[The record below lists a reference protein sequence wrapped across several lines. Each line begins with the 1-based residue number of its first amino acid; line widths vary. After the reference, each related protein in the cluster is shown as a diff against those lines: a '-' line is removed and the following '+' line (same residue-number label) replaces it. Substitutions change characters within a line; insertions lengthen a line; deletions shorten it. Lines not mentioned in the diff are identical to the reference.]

1 MAATNPALVVLPII
15 LYILG
20 SILLVV
26 LIILGIKLII
36 TMNKIEQVVDDIN
49 VKVNKLNGLFSL
61 IDTTTDKLARVSD
74 WIVDG
79 VSSIVGKIFGKRKG
93 DSDE

>member
-1 MAATNPALVVLPII
+1 MAEFLPIL

-36 TMNKIEQVVDDIN
+36 TMNKIEIVVDDITKK
-49 VKVNKLNGLFSL
+49 VKSLDGLFSI
-61 IDTTTDKLARVSD
+61 IDMTTDKLAMLSD
-74 WIVDG
+74 KVVDG
-79 VSSIVGKIFGKRKG
+79 VSLFIKKVFRRKE
-93 DSDE
+93 DVIQNEQE